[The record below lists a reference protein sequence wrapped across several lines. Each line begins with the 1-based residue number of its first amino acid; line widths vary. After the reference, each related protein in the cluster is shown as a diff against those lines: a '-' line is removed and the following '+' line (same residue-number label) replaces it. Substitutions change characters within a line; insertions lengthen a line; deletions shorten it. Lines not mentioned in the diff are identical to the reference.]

1 MVDWTAFITHMGII
15 RVVNLYIIRLSI
27 FSFSSL
33 FYRRLKNLR
42 LEKELSQ
49 EAVAFEVEI
58 SRDHLSNIENG
69 KHSINIKTLYKLA
82 EFFKVDMKYF
92 F

>member
-1 MVDWTAFITHMGII
+1 MGIKALQNEI
-15 RVVNLYIIRLSI
+15 G
-27 FSFSSL
+27 
-33 FYRRLKNLR
+33 RRLKRLR

-49 EAVAFEVEI
+49 ESVAYEVKI

-69 KHSINIKTLYKLA
+69 KHPINIKTLYKLA
-82 EFFKVDMKYF
+82 EFFGVDMKYF

>member
-1 MVDWTAFITHMGII
+1 MGIKALQNEI
-15 RVVNLYIIRLSI
+15 G
-27 FSFSSL
+27 
-33 FYRRLKNLR
+33 RRLKHLR

-49 EAVAFEVEI
+49 ETVAFEVEI

-82 EFFKVDMKYF
+82 EFFEVDMKYF

>member
-1 MVDWTAFITHMGII
+1 MGIKALQNEI
-15 RVVNLYIIRLSI
+15 G
-27 FSFSSL
+27 
-33 FYRRLKNLR
+33 RRLKYLR

-49 EAVAFEVEI
+49 EFVAFEVKI

-69 KHSINIKTLYKLA
+69 KYPINIKTLYKLA
-82 EFFKVDMKYF
+82 EFFEVDMKYF